1 MVMTTPEDL
10 MRNSVALDNQQS
22 LQREAEAL
30 QSNMNADMETLGNAA
45 QFGRNVL
52 FNQYI
57 EGLKGHFRMSDDA
70 IITSFEEAL
79 RIGTMLEDK
88 VKQQFTALATQYQP
102 QMDKLNAQMRLSIG
116 PRPNIVMN

>member
-30 QSNMNADMETLGNAA
+30 QAQMNADMEALGNAA
-45 QFGRNVL
+45 QFARNIVFTLYIDAAKDGSRMTDDVL
-52 FNQYI
+52 N
-57 EGLKGHFRMSDDA
+57 R
-70 IITSFEEAL
+70 SFDEAL
-79 RIGTMLEDK
+79 RVGRLMEGK
-88 VKQQFTALATQYQP
+88 VKQQFAALADAYQP

>member
-1 MVMTTPEDL
+1 MAMTTPENL
-10 MRNSVALDNQQS
+10 MRGAVALDDHQS

-30 QSNMNADMETLGNAA
+30 QSKMNADMETLGNAA
-45 QFGRNVL
+45 QFARNVL

-57 EGLKGHFRMSDDA
+57 DGLKDNFRMSDDA
-70 IITSFEEAL
+70 IIKSFEEAL

-116 PRPNIVMN
+116 PRPSIVMN